1 MGIKDRTT
9 LDVEVRTAKLEAK
22 EKELIANGVRFVQM
36 EFIDING
43 RVRGKLSPVQQAV
56 SPGGFGVSS
65 FIQAILSGD
74 NVCLS
79 PYGNF
84 DNGIPKLS
92 VIPDPDTFR
101 QWTWKP
107 DTAMRLM
114 PISA

>member
-9 LDVEVRTAKLEAK
+9 LDVDVRTAKLEAK

-65 FIQAILSGD
+65 GSAVI
-74 NVCLS
+74 V
-79 PYGNF
+79 
-84 DNGIPKLS
+84 NGA
-92 VIPDPDTFR
+92 VV
-101 QWTWKP
+101 
-107 DTAMRLM
+107 
-114 PISA
+114 